1 MMDMINKQEVL
12 TQVATN
18 LIEDS
23 IKGAWEKVKKIFK
36 EKSEVNDLVKG
47 LPIIPDEYKPIIKL
61 INKKPILPSNEELDE
76 NNTCAKIA
84 HMGNDGTQTYNT
96 KYYNLDMIISIG
108 FRVNSKKAIKFRTWA
123 NKILKDNKDTLE
135 WIEINEIGCRYDVNV
150 TPRVV
155 KNNEEKDSTPSSIVA
170 SKDGKILH
178 INSTSGT
185 ELKEINDYVKKG
197 DILISGN
204 IFNGDKV
211 TNQVKAKGLIYAE
224 VWYTVNITIPFKYRE
239 YTETGKVINHY
250 YLDIYGTKFT
260 LLGKYD
266 SKNTINTKKLILDKP
281 YLLFKLYKEEK
292 REYEYK
298 EFISITY
305 IPIEYESIL
314 T

>member
-1 MMDMINKQEVL
+1 MYKKKLSFDELNE
-12 TQVATN
+12 
-18 LIEDS
+18 
-23 IKGAWEKVKKIFK
+23 IK
-36 EKSEVNDLVKG
+36 
-47 LPIIPDEYKPIIKL
+47 
-61 INKKPILPSNEELDE
+61 
-76 NNTCAKIA
+76 
-84 HMGNDGTQTYNT
+84 
-96 KYYNLDMIISIG
+96 
-108 FRVNSKKAIKFRTWA
+108 

-155 KNNEEKDSTPSSIVA
+155 KNKEEKDSTPSSIVA

-185 ELKEINDYVKKG
+185 ELKEKNDYVKKG

-204 IFNGDKV
+204 IFKGDKV
-211 TNQVKAKGLIYAE
+211 TNQVKAEGLIYAE
-224 VWYTVNITIPFKYRE
+224 VWYTVNITIPFKYKE

-250 YLDIYGTKFT
+250 YLDIFGTKFT

-281 YLLFKLYKEEK
+281 YLLFKLYREEK

-298 EFISITY
+298 EFNLNEDEAYSEALKRSENKIKNKLNKDEYIISKKVLKKEVNSSKMYVEVFFKVYENIGVTSN
-305 IPIEYESIL
+305 IEIIGEEDESSN
-314 T
+314 